1 MPSFYP
7 NTFSRPMP
15 LTPPDHYGMYPDNTG
30 ATQYPAI
37 NPDIH
42 SAKAQGGGSGHEYTK
57 RYPQFSMA
65 PMSGPFYTKEYDRQS
80 VSNYTAPPARTSA
93 NTHGPISAPLLP
105 PIRVP
110 DPSTDDYQSLHS
122 KRTQPAAQ
130 PKEEKA
136 IGGVAAYLDYE
147 MDQMADFVAETA
159 QGMYDLY
166 DSRICL
172 ADIDVVRSVNPK
184 TAVPP
189 AFRKY
194 VFQVL
199 SSTRLPRTT
208 ILLGLYY
215 LATRMTMLSASGRY
229 TTGSGQVY
237 RMLTTSLLLGSK
249 FLDDNTFQNRSWSE
263 VSNIPVAELNLLE
276 IEWLLAIKWDMHVN
290 PDDPQGF
297 MLWQEQWEGYQ
308 DRKAIEKSL
317 ESLKLAPVDMN
328 VRRQHS
334 TNKRYSA
341 APVYQ
346 PLYNE
351 QALGA
356 SANDHLHPQWSTPRY
371 DQWPPTRLNTAYSP
385 PSAPETG
392 PNTPEWY
399 GRLSGIGYSHGQQ
412 SYPARTIP
420 PPSQILPSQIP
431 QPAYQAPYP
440 QQYNPSPWNPH
451 GAHCGCGYCM
461 PYQDRYS
468 MAPGYGPQPVAG

>member
-7 NTFSRPMP
+7 SSYSRQTP
-15 LTPPDHYGMYPDNTG
+15 LTPPEHYGAYLDDNS

-37 NPDIH
+37 HSDIYN
-42 SAKAQGGGSGHEYTK
+42 AKTRVGGLGLEYNK
-57 RYPQFSMA
+57 QYPQFSMA
-65 PMSGPFYTKEYDRQS
+65 SLSRPFYSREQDRS
-80 VSNYTAPPARTSA
+80 AVSSYTAHPPQNPTS
-93 NTHGPISAPLLP
+93 NFGPISAPLLP

-110 DPSTDDYQSLHS
+110 DPSDDYQTLRS

-136 IGGVAAYLDYE
+136 VGGVAAYLDYE

-172 ADIDVVRSVNPK
+172 ADIDIARSVNPK
-184 TAVPP
+184 TAVPA

-194 VFQVL
+194 VSQVL

-229 TTGSGQVY
+229 ATGSGQVY

-263 VSNIPVAELNLLE
+263 VSNIPVAELNVLE

-297 MLWQEQWEGYQ
+297 MLWQEQWEVYQ
-308 DRKAIEKSL
+308 NRKAVEKSL
-317 ESLKLAPVDMN
+317 ESLKLAPVDPN
-328 VRRQHS
+328 LQRQRS
-334 TNKRYSA
+334 TNKHYSA
-341 APVYQ
+341 AAVYQ
-346 PLYNE
+346 SSYNE
-351 QALGA
+351 QTCTAG
-356 SANDHLHPQWSTPRY
+356 ANDHLHSQWSTPRY
-371 DQWPPTRLNTAYSP
+371 DQWPPLRSKTDYSP

-399 GRLSGIGYSHGQQ
+399 GRLSGIGYGRGHQT
-412 SYPARTIP
+412 YPTRTIP
-420 PPSQILPSQIP
+420 PPSQIP
-431 QPAYQAPYP
+431 QPAYHTPHP
-440 QQYNPSPWNPH
+440 QQYNSGPWNPH
-451 GAHCGCGYCM
+451 GAHCGCCYCM
-461 PYQDRYS
+461 PHQDRYS
-468 MAPGYGPQPVAG
+468 MAPGYGPQSVAG

>member
-7 NTFSRPMP
+7 SRPTP
-15 LTPPDHYGMYPDNTG
+15 LAPTDHYGIYPESSSV
-30 ATQYPAI
+30 TQYPAMHSG
-37 NPDIH
+37 IH
-42 SAKAQGGGSGHEYTK
+42 SAKAQGGGPGHEYNK
-57 RYPQFSMA
+57 QCPQFSMA
-65 PMSGPFYTKEYDRQS
+65 PLSRPFYSREHDRLS
-80 VSNYTAPPARTSA
+80 VSGYTAPSSQNSINAY
-93 NTHGPISAPLLP
+93 GPISAPLLP

-110 DPSTDDYQSLHS
+110 DPSSDDYQTLRS
-122 KRTQPAAQ
+122 KGTVPAAQ
-130 PKEEKA
+130 PKEDKA
-136 IGGVAAYLDYE
+136 IGGVAAHLDYE

-172 ADIDVVRSVNPK
+172 ADIDIVRSVNPK

-194 VFQVL
+194 VSQVL

-263 VSNIPVAELNLLE
+263 VSNIPVAELNVLE
-276 IEWLLAIKWDMHVN
+276 IEWLLAIKWDMHIN

-297 MLWQEQWEGYQ
+297 ILLQEQWEGYQ
-308 DRKAIEKSL
+308 DRKAVEKSL
-317 ESLKLAPVDMN
+317 ESLKLAPVDTN
-328 VRRQHS
+328 LSSQRS
-334 TNKRYSA
+334 TNKRCSI
-341 APVYQ
+341 APTYQ
-346 PLYNE
+346 PSYNE
-351 QALGA
+351 RTFSA
-356 SANDHLHPQWSTPRY
+356 SANGHLRSQWTTPQY
-371 DQWPPTRLNTAYSP
+371 DQWQPLRSKTEYSP

-399 GRLSGIGYSHGQQ
+399 GRLGGIGYVHGQQ
-412 SYPARTIP
+412 TYTPRTIP
-420 PPSQILPSQIP
+420 PPSQILTSQVP
-431 QPAYQAPYP
+431 QSVCHTTYP
-440 QQYNPSPWNPH
+440 QQYNPSPWSTH
-451 GAHCGCGYCM
+451 GTHCGCGYCM
-461 PYQDRYS
+461 PHQDRYS
-468 MAPGYGPQPVAG
+468 MAPGYGPQSVAG

>member
-1 MPSFYP
+1 
-7 NTFSRPMP
+7 MP
-15 LTPPDHYGMYPDNTG
+15 LTPPDQYGVYSE
-30 ATQYPAI
+30 
-37 NPDIH
+37 H
-42 SAKAQGGGSGHEYTK
+42 SATLQHPAVHPGTYNTKLQIGGSGREYIPQYPTGPPSHPFYCRENNRQAISSYISAPSQLPTK
-57 RYPQFSMA
+57 RY
-65 PMSGPFYTKEYDRQS
+65 
-80 VSNYTAPPARTSA
+80 
-93 NTHGPISAPLLP
+93 GPISAPLLP

-110 DPSTDDYQSLHS
+110 DPSTDDYQTLRI
-122 KRTQPAAQ
+122 KRTQSTAQ
-130 PKEEKA
+130 PKEEMA

-172 ADIDVVRSVNPK
+172 ADIDIARSINPK
-184 TAVPP
+184 TAISP

-194 VFQVL
+194 VSQVL

-215 LATRMTMLSASGRY
+215 LSTRMTMLSASGRY
-229 TTGSGQVY
+229 ATGSGQVY

-263 VSNIPVAELNLLE
+263 VSNIPVAELNVLE

-290 PDDPQGF
+290 VDDPQGF

-317 ESLKLAPVDMN
+317 ESLKLAPVDTN
-328 VRRQHS
+328 LSGQRS
-334 TNKRYSA
+334 TAKRYSA
-341 APVYQ
+341 TPAYQ
-346 PLYNE
+346 PSHNAQTLNTCVSD
-351 QALGA
+351 Q
-356 SANDHLHPQWSTPRY
+356 SRSQWKTPRY
-371 DQWPPTRLNTAYSP
+371 DQRPPMRSKSDYSP

-399 GRLSGIGYSHGQQ
+399 GRLSALGFGQGQQ
-412 SYPARTIP
+412 AYPLRTIP
-420 PPSQILPSQIP
+420 PPSDILPSQIP
-431 QPAYQAPYP
+431 QPAYHTLFS
-440 QQYNPSPWNPH
+440 QQYNAGPWNPH
-451 GAHCGCGYCM
+451 SGHCSCGHCM
-461 PYQDRYS
+461 PHHDRYS

>member
-1 MPSFYP
+1 MPSFYSS
-7 NTFSRPMP
+7 TFSHPTP
-15 LTPPDHYGMYPDNTG
+15 LTPPDRYGTYPENTG
-30 ATQYPAI
+30 ATQYSAMHCGI
-37 NPDIH
+37 NN
-42 SAKAQGGGSGHEYTK
+42 AKAQGGAPGHEYAK
-57 RYPQFSMA
+57 QYPQFTMA
-65 PMSGPFYTKEYDRQS
+65 PLSRPFYSRVHDRQT
-80 VSNYTAPPARTSA
+80 VSNYSAPPQTST
-93 NTHGPISAPLLP
+93 NPYGPISAPLLP
-105 PIRVP
+105 SIRVS
-110 DPSTDDYQSLHS
+110 DPSEDYQALRS
-122 KRTQPAAQ
+122 KQNQPAAQ

-172 ADIDVVRSVNPK
+172 ADIDIARSVNPK

-194 VFQVL
+194 VSQIL

-229 TTGSGQVY
+229 ITGSGQVY

-263 VSNIPVAELNLLE
+263 VSNIPVAELNVLE

-290 PDDPQGF
+290 PNDPQGF
-297 MLWQEQWEGYQ
+297 MLWQEQWGGYQ
-308 DRKAIEKSL
+308 NRKTIEKSL
-317 ESLKLAPVDMN
+317 ESLKLSPVETT
-328 VRRQHS
+328 VRRQRS

-341 APVYQ
+341 ASVYQ
-346 PLYNE
+346 PSYNE
-351 QALGA
+351 QTFSAG
-356 SANDHLHPQWSTPRY
+356 ANDHLPSQWSTPRY
-371 DQWPPTRLNTAYSP
+371 DQWPPLRSKTDHSP

-399 GRLSGIGYSHGQQ
+399 GRLSGIGYGHGPQA
-412 SYPARTIP
+412 YPARTVP
-420 PPSQILPSQIP
+420 LPSQILPSQIAQQAYHSTFP
-431 QPAYQAPYP
+431 QH
-440 QQYNPSPWNPH
+440 YNPSPWNPH
-451 GAHCGCGYCM
+451 SMHCDCGYCT
-461 PYQDRYS
+461 PHQDRYS
-468 MAPGYGPQPVAG
+468 MAPGYGSQPVAG